1 MELGKIE
8 KKYKNIQHISKKV
21 QNDKNILTIS
31 IMKKSNI
38 INNSVELA
46 RNSQYIL
53 EFLKEKY
60 NIDGYLKPRKIPF
73 FKGNSKELW
82 IYVTE
87 EKTKLTNPHE
97 RYEKLILK
105 SRKKTR
111 VDFIT
116 VGEAAFKFCKKN
128 RFNIIKKFEGKETDK
143 IREEVAKFI
152 TKVSEVEN
160 YKSIKFIINS
170 NKNLHGYF
178 TLFPFENSN
187 INLLYRNSTKQHLE
201 NDIKKYQIIPEV
213 NVFIK
218 SLTRIYLFYSICS
231 LMLESNLYNAKVS
244 LVALNKTIKT
254 IDEMMLKLKRKISR
268 VRRELE
274 LEELIMLTNKTQEE

>member
-38 INNSVELA
+38 INNNVELA
-46 RNSQYIL
+46 RNSQFIL

-73 FKGNSKELW
+73 FKGNTKELW

-105 SRKKTR
+105 SRKKIK

-116 VGEAAFKFCKKN
+116 VGDSAFKFCKANK
-128 RFNIIKKFEGKETDK
+128 FNIIKSFEGKETDK
-143 IREEVAKFI
+143 IREEVAKFVS
-152 TKVSEVEN
+152 KVSEVEN

-178 TLFPFENSN
+178 TLFPFEESN
-187 INLLYRNSTKQHLE
+187 ISLLYRNSTKQNLE
-201 NDIKKYQIIPEV
+201 HDINKYQIIPEV
-213 NVFIK
+213 NLFVK

-244 LVALNKTIKT
+244 LVAINKTIKT
-254 IDEMMLKLKRKISR
+254 VDEMILQLKRKIAR
-268 VRRELE
+268 VKRELE
-274 LEELIMLTNKTQEE
+274 LEELIMLTNKIEEE

>member
-46 RNSQYIL
+46 RNSAHIL

-60 NIDGYLKPRKIPF
+60 NIDGYLKQRKIPF
-73 FKGNSKELW
+73 FKGNSKQLW

-105 SRKKTR
+105 ASKKHKI
-111 VDFIT
+111 DFIV
-116 VGEAAFKFCKKN
+116 VGDSALKFCKKHH
-128 RFNIIKKFEGKETDK
+128 FNIVKSFQGQETDK
-143 IREEVAKFI
+143 IREDVAKFVSKI
-152 TKVSEVEN
+152 SEVEN

-170 NKNLHGYF
+170 NKNLYGYF
-178 TLFPFENSN
+178 TLFPFEESN
-187 INLLYRNSTKQHLE
+187 ISLLYKSSNKESLE
-201 NDIKKYQIIPEV
+201 NDINKYHIIPEV
-213 NVFIK
+213 NIYVK
-218 SLTRIYLFYSICS
+218 ALTRIYLFYSICS
-231 LMLESNLYNAKVS
+231 LMLESNLYNAKIS
-244 LVALNKTIKT
+244 LVVINKTIKT
-254 IDEMMLKLKRKISR
+254 IDEMLLQLKRKIAR
-268 VRRELE
+268 VKRELE
-274 LEELIMLTNKTQEE
+274 LEELIMLTTKVEGE